1 MQFSWQGELLSYAW
15 LVHISLSKVYVWGTQ
30 NQLSARNVYEMT
42 FYYYAQFVSFTAY
55 WSVVLE
61 HGGYVQKQTE
71 MTLH

>member
-1 MQFSWQGELLSYAW
+1 M
-15 LVHISLSKVYVWGTQ
+15 
-30 NQLSARNVYEMT
+30 YEMT

-61 HGGYVQKQTE
+61 CSRYVQKQTQ